1 MDGKAWLLAVAVL
14 FTGCASVHWVRTPTG
29 PPVPDTYAAQWQA
42 AATVA
47 GDYDQ
52 LTKPA
57 TRLAVAKRG
66 VVLARRA
73 RELNPAGVE
82 GHYYYALNVGYL
94 ADADNAYGL
103 DAVVEM
109 EAALKRVIE
118 LDEQFDRAGGLRLL
132 GILHL
137 RTPAPPVS
145 IGSARKGLRC
155 LQRAVELF
163 PADPENLLY
172 LAEALRDNGR
182 TDEALA
188 VLGKIALG
196 EPWQSK
202 ARLLRESLKQP

>member
-1 MDGKAWLLAVAVL
+1 LAVAVL

-109 EAALKRVIE
+109 EAALKRVI
-118 LDEQFDRAGGLRLL
+118 D
-132 GILHL
+132 LHL